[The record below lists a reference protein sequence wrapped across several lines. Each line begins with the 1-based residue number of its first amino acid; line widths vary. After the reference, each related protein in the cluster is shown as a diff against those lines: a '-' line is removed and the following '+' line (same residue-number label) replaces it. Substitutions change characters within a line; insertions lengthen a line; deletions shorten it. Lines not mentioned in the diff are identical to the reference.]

1 MFFGVPEINVFGH
14 IISGQEIRPDNKKI
28 EAVVNAPKPKCASE
42 VRSFLGRTNYCSRYV
57 PDYSTIIC
65 RLGQLAKSNRSFQ
78 WRQEQ
83 EDSFNKPKQ
92 ALASPPVLAYYSLTA
107 PTRLVVHASPWALGA
122 VLQSTTAN
130 RFFLPTDRVWKWF
143 PK

>member
-1 MFFGVPEINVFGH
+1 M
-14 IISGQEIRPDNKKI
+14 
-28 EAVVNAPKPKCASE
+28 
-42 VRSFLGRTNYCSRYV
+42 RSFLGRTNYCSRYV

-92 ALASPPVLAYYSLTA
+92 ALASPPVLAHYILTA

-122 VLQSTTAN
+122 VFQSTTAN